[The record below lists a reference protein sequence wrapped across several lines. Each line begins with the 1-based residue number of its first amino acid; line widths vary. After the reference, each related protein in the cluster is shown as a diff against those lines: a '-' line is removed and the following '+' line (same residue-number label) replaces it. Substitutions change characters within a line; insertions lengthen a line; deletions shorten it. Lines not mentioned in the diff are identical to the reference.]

1 MGFIAHSTPNFEA
14 AQKSLGV
21 SPGPV
26 VTAAFTKLPLF
37 TKVCRSTTQFLYHSI
52 ILNLGQWY
60 HEYGKYFLITV
71 EEFDK

>member
-26 VTAAFTKLPLF
+26 MTAAFTSLPLF
-37 TKVCRSTTQFLYHSI
+37 AKVSRSIIQFLYHLI
-52 ILNLGQWY
+52 ILNLDQWY
-60 HEYGKYFLITV
+60 HEYGKNFSIV
-71 EEFDK
+71 K